1 MQKNQFLKVINNLLE
16 FEKYFIELK
25 DIELKDIEVKITR
38 DIKELIF
45 KLIVI
50 TTDDMDSFEKQQKKK
65 EMKKINTIKKSWYDW
80 LISYIPITIRK
91 SVSGFKDKIVSLFK
105 TNTSPKK
112 IVYGR
117 GNKLSK
123 PIKQNIQKAFYI
135 RREQGKLKDGI
146 FRDI

>member
-1 MQKNQFLKVINNLLE
+1 
-16 FEKYFIELK
+16 
-25 DIELKDIEVKITR
+25 
-38 DIKELIF
+38 
-45 KLIVI
+45 
-50 TTDDMDSFEKQQKKK
+50 
-65 EMKKINTIKKSWYDW
+65 MKKINTIKKSWYDW

-91 SVSGFKDKIVSLFK
+91 NVGGFKDKIVSLFK